1 MQQNTPP
8 QAPICHRTPPSP
20 PRRRVRS
27 RKLVCAACWVTP
39 SLAQE
44 VAAPPLFAHADLRA
58 ARFAFSAA
66 GELGACASPVC
77 PRLLRAH
84 VSCVPT
90 SPACWAAAFPLAVDR
105 RLDQFRFPG
114 SLSDAASGT
123 GARVF
128 RRPRAAGGPA
138 EARTRG
144 APGHAQLPVSLR
156 KTSLP
161 RAAAECAARRRH
173 PRAPVARAR
182 QRPAPCGRRRV
193 SAVSAECVL
202 VR

>member
-27 RKLVCAACWVTP
+27 RKLVCAACRVTP

-58 ARFAFSAA
+58 ACFAFSAA
-66 GELGACASPVC
+66 GELGACASRVCPRLLRAHVSCALTSPAC

-90 SPACWAAAFPLAVDR
+90 SPACS
-105 RLDQFRFPG
+105 RLLRAGRPRFR
-114 SLSDAASGT
+114 LRWT
-123 GARVF
+123 GA
-128 RRPRAAGGPA
+128 
-138 EARTRG
+138 
-144 APGHAQLPVSLR
+144 
-156 KTSLP
+156 
-161 RAAAECAARRRH
+161 
-173 PRAPVARAR
+173 
-182 QRPAPCGRRRV
+182 
-193 SAVSAECVL
+193 
-202 VR
+202 